1 MATLYADVLRVTDTL
16 ANVVAAIRSRQIG
29 MATDSPY
36 KLVGSHSGTKRYWSS
51 DDGDRT
57 QTGAITIT
65 KTTTQLVAR
74 YDSTH
79 SLSVAVDADGDA
91 TLTPTRH
98 LEITTAASG
107 NVTINTGSV
116 DSDLTVNWDTGV
128 ALFVQGSDGY
138 VGVGG
143 IAVPLAKLHVFKDA
157 ADGDAIANSVVI
169 VEGGSTGANI
179 SLLSDEG
186 VSSTI
191 AFDDQ
196 WLSGGAKIVYDTDP
210 GTGSAYM
217 SFAIGGHE
225 LLRLNRP
232 AGVDVFVINE
242 PQNDVD
248 TIIRTGGDS
257 AMFVADGSL
266 GKIGISTAT
275 MLAAKLTIL
284 QDDASG
290 ESCLSLSQADAS
302 EGVID
307 FVASN
312 RGAILAT
319 TNSVASV
326 RVELNGTVYRIPLHA
341 DA

>member
-1 MATLYADVLRVTDTL
+1 
-16 ANVVAAIRSRQIG
+16 
-29 MATDSPY
+29 
-36 KLVGSHSGTKRYWSS
+36 
-51 DDGDRT
+51 
-57 QTGAITIT
+57 
-65 KTTTQLVAR
+65 
-74 YDSTH
+74 
-79 SLSVAVDADGDA
+79 VDADGDVI
-91 TLTPTRH
+91 LTPTRDFW
-98 LEITTAASG
+98 LTMAAGG
-107 NVTINTGSV
+107 NFMVNSAGVDVNAYMYSSLGLAFDIDGGTGKVTIN
-116 DSDLTVNWDTGV
+116 SDQADADFAVNWDSGV

-143 IAVPLAKLHVFKDA
+143 IAVPLAKLHVYKDA
-157 ADGDAIANSVVI
+157 ADGDAIANSVLI
-169 VEGGSTGANI
+169 VEGGSTGANV

-196 WLSGGAKIVYDTDP
+196 WLSGGAKIIYDTDP

-217 SFAIGGHE
+217 GFAIGGHE
-225 LLRLNRP
+225 LMRLNRP

-248 TIIRTGGDS
+248 TIIRTGSDS

-275 MLAAKLTIL
+275 MLAAKMTVL

-290 ESCLSLSQADAS
+290 ESCLSLSQADVS

-307 FVASN
+307 FVASE
-312 RGAILAT
+312 RG
-319 TNSVASV
+319 SVAATENSTGSLRIEVNGVV
-326 RVELNGTVYRIPLHA
+326 RVIPYYA
-341 DA
+341 DR